1 MLCRVTNLAFFGKLL
16 KWTMFYRRLAPLFE
30 KTLPLLQ
37 CLISCIALPSC
48 LSVFASKQGETCK
61 GYQFSH
67 RHKTGINF
75 LHVEGVTYY
84 AKGRFS
90 IGKMSKYFQLLFF
103 LYLDYLIYKIKYC
116 VEKKS
121 ILYERSQ
128 HNLYCTIQF
137 EYIYQKHW
145 RYLLYVRGN
154 FLSRSWFSQ
163 DKV

>member
-1 MLCRVTNLAFFGKLL
+1 MKLFFIIS
-16 KWTMFYRRLAPLFE
+16 RLSVCLEAGVIALQGYQSSVFRQAVEMNNVLPEIAPLFE

-103 LYLDYLIYKIKYC
+103 FI
-116 VEKKS
+116 
-121 ILYERSQ
+121 
-128 HNLYCTIQF
+128 
-137 EYIYQKHW
+137 
-145 RYLLYVRGN
+145 
-154 FLSRSWFSQ
+154 
-163 DKV
+163 

>member
-1 MLCRVTNLAFFGKLL
+1 MIWCLLRSIQSRNLYIKDKSSHSFIFFFNMKL
-16 KWTMFYRRLAPLFE
+16 FFIISRLSVCLEAGVIALQGYQSSVFRQAVEMNNVLPEIAPLFE

-103 LYLDYLIYKIKYC
+103 SLFRLL
-116 VEKKS
+116 
-121 ILYERSQ
+121 
-128 HNLYCTIQF
+128 NL
-137 EYIYQKHW
+137 
-145 RYLLYVRGN
+145 
-154 FLSRSWFSQ
+154 
-163 DKV
+163 

>member
-1 MLCRVTNLAFFGKLL
+1 MLKVGFQYGRCRNISIAF
-16 KWTMFYRRLAPLFE
+16 
-30 KTLPLLQ
+30 
-37 CLISCIALPSC
+37 
-48 LSVFASKQGETCK
+48 
-61 GYQFSH
+61 
-67 RHKTGINF
+67 
-75 LHVEGVTYY
+75 
-84 AKGRFS
+84 
-90 IGKMSKYFQLLFF
+90 FF

-121 ILYERSQ
+121 ILFERSQ
-128 HNLYCTIQF
+128 YNLYRTIQF

>member
-1 MLCRVTNLAFFGKLL
+1 MIWCLLRSIQSHNLYIKDKSSHSFIFFNMKL
-16 KWTMFYRRLAPLFE
+16 FFIISRLSVCLEAGVIALQGYQSSVFRQAVEMNNVLPEIAPLFE

-103 LYLDYLIYKIKYC
+103 SLF
-116 VEKKS
+116 
-121 ILYERSQ
+121 R
-128 HNLYCTIQF
+128 
-137 EYIYQKHW
+137 
-145 RYLLYVRGN
+145 LLN
-154 FLSRSWFSQ
+154 S
-163 DKV
+163 

>member
-1 MLCRVTNLAFFGKLL
+1 MKLFFIIS
-16 KWTMFYRRLAPLFE
+16 RLSVCLEAGVIALQGYPSSVFRQAVEMNNVLPEIAPLFE

-61 GYQFSH
+61 GYQFAH

-121 ILYERSQ
+121 ILFERSQ
-128 HNLYCTIQF
+128 HNLYPNVQF
-137 EYIYQKHW
+137 EYIYQKH
-145 RYLLYVRGN
+145 
-154 FLSRSWFSQ
+154 
-163 DKV
+163 

>member
-1 MLCRVTNLAFFGKLL
+1 MIWCLLRSIQSRNLYIKDKKLSLFHFFFNMKL
-16 KWTMFYRRLAPLFE
+16 FFIISRLSVCLEAGVIALQGYPSSVFRQAVEMNNVLPEIAPLFE

-103 LYLDYLIYKIKYC
+103 FI
-116 VEKKS
+116 
-121 ILYERSQ
+121 
-128 HNLYCTIQF
+128 
-137 EYIYQKHW
+137 
-145 RYLLYVRGN
+145 
-154 FLSRSWFSQ
+154 
-163 DKV
+163 

>member
-1 MLCRVTNLAFFGKLL
+1 MKLFFIIS
-16 KWTMFYRRLAPLFE
+16 RLSVCLEAGVIALQGYQSSVFRQAVEMNNVLPEIAPLFE

-90 IGKMSKYFQLLFF
+90 IGKMLKYFQLLFF
-103 LYLDYLIYKIKYC
+103 SLFRLL
-116 VEKKS
+116 
-121 ILYERSQ
+121 
-128 HNLYCTIQF
+128 NL
-137 EYIYQKHW
+137 
-145 RYLLYVRGN
+145 
-154 FLSRSWFSQ
+154 
-163 DKV
+163 